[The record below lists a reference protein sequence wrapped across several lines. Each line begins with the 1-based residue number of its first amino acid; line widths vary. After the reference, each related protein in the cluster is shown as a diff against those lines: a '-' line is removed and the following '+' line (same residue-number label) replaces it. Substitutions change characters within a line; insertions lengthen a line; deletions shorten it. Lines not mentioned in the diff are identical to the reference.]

1 MCSALCATFQMDQ
14 ITEQVRS
21 SYRRIESARASI
33 QILEQNKTQAVEN
46 LRIANRMM
54 EEGEGSSRDVL
65 DAQQSVTEAD
75 SSLLSAKTD
84 LYLATIDLKRAMG
97 EDLTGIIPD

>member
-1 MCSALCATFQMDQ
+1 M
-14 ITEQVRS
+14 E
-21 SYRRIESARASI
+21 
-33 QILEQNKTQAVEN
+33 ILAQNKTSAEDN

-65 DAQQSVTEAD
+65 DAQLAVTEVD

-84 LYLATIDLKRAMG
+84 LFLATIDLKRAMG
-97 EDLTGIIPD
+97 EDISTMEFK